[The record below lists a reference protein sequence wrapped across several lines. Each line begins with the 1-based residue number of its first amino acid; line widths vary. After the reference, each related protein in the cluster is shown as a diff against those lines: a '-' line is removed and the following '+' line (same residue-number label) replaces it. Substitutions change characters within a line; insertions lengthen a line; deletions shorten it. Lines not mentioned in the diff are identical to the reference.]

1 MTGED
6 HTILNDFETK
16 LRHFIYLQ
24 QELKK
29 ENQTLCQTLLEKEN
43 EILRLSQ
50 ENLILK
56 EKYSR
61 LKAAKT
67 MDVSANDIKDTKS
80 RLSKLVREIDKC
92 IALLNE

>member
-6 HTILNDFETK
+6 HTILSDFETK

-29 ENQTLCQTLLEKEN
+29 ENQTLCQVLLEKEN

-67 MDVSANDIKDTKS
+67 MDISANDIKDTKS